1 MKILKNLGQGFDRQ
15 VVSTDRSLRSLLDH
29 LGTASNTGTCRDLD

>member
-1 MKILKNLGQGFDRQ
+1 MRSKHSKRLATGVG

-29 LGTASNTGTCRDLD
+29 LVVDGTS